1 MIKLFNNFG
10 HSKPIIIMHPVS
22 SLILLELIVKF
33 QSLQNNS
40 RGKNLFYNMLPTAQ

>member
-10 HSKPIIIMHPVS
+10 HSKPIIIIHPV